1 MMKTLLLPNSTM
13 YSISKSKFSYICILI
28 LTLFRSEFEFKGS
41 SAANIAEDTI
51 MQTKTTLPK

>member
-1 MMKTLLLPNSTM
+1 MVKTLLLP